1 MMLAWGIT
9 MTLTGLVKDFKGLV
23 IARVFLG
30 VAEAGLFPV
39 SSNASALTILANGL
53 GCQLLYHTLV
63 RTQRMRFSSRN
74 ILLRRH
80 CRRSF
85 WWRSRPWD

>member
-1 MMLAWGIT
+1 MWFPIMMLAWGIT

-39 SSNASALTILANGL
+39 SSNASALTILANG
-53 GCQLLYHTLV
+53 
-63 RTQRMRFSSRN
+63 
-74 ILLRRH
+74 
-80 CRRSF
+80 
-85 WWRSRPWD
+85 